1 MKAELEQQQALERA
15 TGVVMERHGLPADTA
30 AERIRQ
36 TAARQGIAVE
46 EAAARVL
53 RQPSAEGRRRS
64 GR

>member
-36 TAARQGIAVE
+36 TAARQGITID
-46 EAAARVL
+46 EAAARL
-53 RQPSAEGRRRS
+53 GQPPSTRQRRS